1 MRHVTYINA
10 LMLDINELTDVIY
23 ESLFDNDTQEL
34 NKAIDNLIKIL
45 KDAKKSHQSD
55 IEDTR
60 PI

>member
-55 IEDTR
+55 IEDIR
-60 PI
+60 PV

>member
-1 MRHVTYINA
+1 MHHVTYINA

-55 IEDTR
+55 IEDIR
-60 PI
+60 PL

>member
-1 MRHVTYINA
+1 
-10 LMLDINELTDVIY
+10 MLDINELTDVIY

-55 IEDTR
+55 IEDIR
-60 PI
+60 PV

>member
-55 IEDTR
+55 IEDIR
-60 PI
+60 PL